1 MWLVRC
7 DNVKIDFQGKCDR
20 VGHVEFSERG
30 FSVFLKGGEFIDDRN
45 EFQLSKKCR
54 TAWN

>member
-1 MWLVRC
+1 VWLVRC